1 MKKFKSQKGISL
13 IETIVAVCILAII
26 GVAFLSALATTSTA
40 RATNEERTASKILAE
55 AILEYIK
62 TDNYTASYNLPSSL
76 FDDFPGYTVPLPVNA
91 ENERNGNIQKISIT
105 VSHKGHEV
113 LTLESYKVDR
123 SQ

>member
-1 MKKFKSQKGISL
+1 MIKSQKGISL

-40 RATNEERTASKILAE
+40 RATNEERTAAKILAE
-55 AILEYIK
+55 AVLEYIK
-62 TDNYTASYNLPSSL
+62 TDNYSATYTPPDSL
-76 FDDFPGYTVPLPVNA
+76 FDDFPGYTIPLPVNA
-91 ENERNGNIQKISIT
+91 VNERNGSLQTISIT

-113 LTLESYKVDR
+113 LTLETYKVDR